1 MTTNKEIIALINRE
15 VVPALGCTEPIAA
28 ALAAAKARE
37 VLGVIPEKIVLSV
50 SGNILKNAMAVGIPG
65 TGMTGLPIAV
75 ALGAVGGDPSQGLE
89 VLSGVNEEQLALARS
104 MVSDHRVQILHK
116 PQPEMIFI
124 ECLAEQGSDRAKVVI
139 RHQHTNI
146 TYIEKNGEVLH
157 EAADN
162 KAGKPLRAE
171 YPELSVERIYKFA
184 TESSFDDIQFIL
196 EAAELNMVVAREGLT
211 NEYGMQV
218 GKKSVEF
225 INRGILHEDIKVYAM
240 AITSAASDARMD
252 GCTLPVMTNS
262 GSGNQGITATLPVCA
277 VAEKL
282 DSSEEQLAR
291 ALILSNTITI
301 HIKSYMGRLSALCGV
316 LVAATGAAAGITYL
330 LGGSYTQITYAVKN
344 MVGGITGMICDGAK
358 VGCALKV
365 SAATSSAVQTA
376 LLAMDNIGISHLDG
390 IIDED
395 IEETIRNV
403 GLIGAEGMVETDK
416 LILRTML
423 RK

>member
-1 MTTNKEIIALINRE
+1 MYRHELVCLSESRE
-15 VVPALGCTEPIAA
+15 AAGPIVELRAG
-28 ALAAAKARE
+28 R
-37 VLGVIPEKIVLSV
+37 PRSQ
-50 SGNILKNAMAVGIPG
+50 
-65 TGMTGLPIAV
+65 
-75 ALGAVGGDPSQGLE
+75 GGDGFRGLFRPWGGDGRM
-89 VLSGVNEEQLALARS
+89 LTLG
-104 MVSDHRVQILHK
+104 I
-116 PQPEMIFI
+116 
-124 ECLAEQGSDRAKVVI
+124 
-139 RHQHTNI
+139 
-146 TYIEKNGEVLH
+146 
-157 EAADN
+157 
-162 KAGKPLRAE
+162 
-171 YPELSVERIYKFA
+171 
-184 TESSFDDIQFIL
+184 
-196 EAAELNMVVAREGLT
+196 REGLT

-282 DSSEEQLAR
+282 DASEEKLAR

-301 HIKSYMGRLSALCGV
+301 HIKSYLGRLSALCGV

-330 LGGSYTQITYAVKN
+330 LGGSYTQINYSIKN

-365 SAATSSAVQTA
+365 SAATSSAIQTA

-390 IIDED
+390 IIEED
-395 IEETIRNV
+395 IEQTIRNV
-403 GLIGAEGMVETDK
+403 GIIGAEGMVETDK
-416 LILRTML
+416 IILRTML